1 MAVDQIS
8 NQKTI
13 EQIIQDTANK
23 SDKRNTGEL
32 GKSDFLNLLVTQLR
46 YQDPL
51 NPVEDK
57 EFIAQMAQFTS
68 LEQMQNMNST
78 LTQAQGFSLIGKTV
92 TATVTDET
100 TNAISTVEGS
110 VTGVKMIS
118 GKVYVVVN
126 ERDVPIENISN
137 VTDGTNILKPDLSQ
151 YVGLI
156 GSRVTGFVYDSSTG
170 SLVPVSGMV
179 KSLKMGVY
187 EDYFVMDGVEVDV
200 SRIVT
205 DTPSADPDFN
215 ENYLSANKGKEVTL
229 EVVDRSTNAKVKVK
243 GVLKDYS
250 IGDDGNIKAVLDKL
264 NVPVESM
271 TDVSGT
277 QRPSISTYTSLIDH
291 QIKGSIYD
299 GNMTSSVSISGIVK
313 SIKSGL
319 YEDYAVV
326 DGISAEVVALNDG
339 SSSSDQN
346 AIIDYL
352 NQHQGESGEIDVI
365 VKDSVSGQRVAVK
378 GKLASYENVD
388 GKLIGIINQ
397 VDLPVN
403 SITDVLPKS

>member
-8 NQKTI
+8 GQKTI

-100 TNAISTVEGS
+100 TKAISTVEGS

-137 VTDGTNILKPDLSQ
+137 VTDAANTLKPDLSQ

-156 GSRVTGFVYDSSTG
+156 GSKVTGFVYDSSTG

-179 KSLKMGVY
+179 KSLKMGAY

-215 ENYLSANKGKEVTL
+215 KNYLNANKGKEVTL
-229 EVVDRSTNAKVKVK
+229 EVVDRSSNAKVKVK
-243 GVLKDYS
+243 GILKDYS
-250 IGDDGNIKAVLDKL
+250 IGDDGKIKAVLDKV

-277 QRPSISTYTSLIDH
+277 RRPSISTYTSLIDH
-291 QIKGSIYD
+291 QIKGSIYN
-299 GNMTSSVSISGIVK
+299 GNMTNSVSISGIVK
-313 SIKSGL
+313 SVKSGL
-319 YEDYAVV
+319 YEDYAIV
-326 DGISAEVVALNDG
+326 DGIRAEIVELNG
-339 SSSSDQN
+339 QSSSSDQN

-365 VKDSVSGQRVAVK
+365 IRDSVSGQRVAVK
-378 GKLASYENVD
+378 GTLASYENVD
-388 GKLIGIINQ
+388 GKLIAVINQ
-397 VDLPVN
+397 VNLPVN
-403 SITDVLPKS
+403 DITDVLPKS